1 MSAEAGPPHPSS
13 GGVKR
18 YADCHDPFWPRID
31 LATLRSRLSLHAS
44 VSDAQ
49 LHLAACSAAITAAQE
64 FAEWR
69 RALRARGF
77 KRLED
82 LAGHASGQ
90 ALSRCYRQCLERA
103 TQRALCAVPHAGG
116 HGAEVSHG

>member
-1 MSAEAGPPHPSS
+1 MSAEAGPPDPHSDD
-13 GGVKR
+13 VKR
-18 YADCHDPFWPRID
+18 YADCHDPFWPRVD
-31 LATLRSRLSLHAS
+31 LATLRERLSLHAS

-49 LHLAACSAAITAAQE
+49 LYLAACGAAITAAQE
-64 FAEWR
+64 FAQWR

-90 ALSRCYRQCLERA
+90 TLSRCYRQYLEYE
-103 TQRALCAVPHAGG
+103 TQRALCAVPQVNRHRARVK
-116 HGAEVSHG
+116 HG